1 MHCDNLAH
9 AVTILPVHTADNLY
23 GLLHID
29 SDTDMNRVPSAT
41 AKYSVSCL
49 SNQSDTGVAMC
60 CTII

>member
-29 SDTDMNRVPSAT
+29 SDIDMNRVPSAT
-41 AKYSVSCL
+41 AKYSVSFACL
-49 SNQSDTGVAMC
+49 TNQTQVLQCAVQ
-60 CTII
+60 